1 MHTALMHAVFCDSH
15 CRCHDTWVTHLVMC
29 LQVIFPGCAIPSPCL
44 AQPTFNDIKN
54 FACAHR
60 VDFVSA
66 AYIQTAEDAQ
76 YLRRFMVECDHG
88 DTIRLIA
95 RIENEVGLRNIDDI
109 LGEADGIMLCR
120 SSLAFELGPDK
131 LGLMQKLV
139 AAKAQAAGDS
149 CSLTHARHSSP
160 AYLLPLLTCFL
171 CLLASFAHLLALLTC
186 FLCSLASCSS

>member
-1 MHTALMHAVFCDSH
+1 M
-15 CRCHDTWVTHLVMC
+15 THLQAYTCRFQLFSRLPQLQHDVTGSIRQLTT
-29 LQVIFPGCAIPSPCL
+29 LQVIFPGCAIPSPAL

-120 SSLAFELGPDK
+120 TSLAFEMGPDK

-139 AAKAQAAGDS
+139 AAKAQAAGEQAHPKLCCDHVLQVTS
-149 CSLTHARHSSP
+149 SLM
-160 AYLLPLLTCFL
+160 
-171 CLLASFAHLLALLTC
+171 
-186 FLCSLASCSS
+186 

>member
-1 MHTALMHAVFCDSH
+1 MHCFT
-15 CRCHDTWVTHLVMC
+15 
-29 LQVIFPGCAIPSPCL
+29 LQVIFPGCAIPSPAL

-88 DTIRLIA
+88 ESIRLIA
-95 RIENEVGLRNIDDI
+95 RIENEVGLRNVDDI

-120 SSLAFELGPDK
+120 SSLAYEMGPDK
-131 LGLMQKLV
+131 LGLMQKLI
-139 AAKAQAAGDS
+139 AAKAQAAGR
-149 CSLTHARHSSP
+149 LG
-160 AYLLPLLTCFL
+160 LLTCL
-171 CLLASFAHLLALLTC
+171 LVRRRICLNKHHAYACCKHH
-186 FLCSLASCSS
+186 

>member
-1 MHTALMHAVFCDSH
+1 MHISTHAYINFMHTALMHAVSCGSDTV
-15 CRCHDTWVTHLVMC
+15 DVTWVTHVVMY

-88 DTIRLIA
+88 ETIRLIA

-120 SSLAFELGPDK
+120 SSLAVELGPDK

-139 AAKAQAAGDS
+139 AAKAQAAGDP
-149 CSLTHARHSSP
+149 CNLTHALHSSV
-160 AYLLPLLTCFL
+160 
-171 CLLASFAHLLALLTC
+171 
-186 FLCSLASCSS
+186 ASCAYWLHV

>member
-1 MHTALMHAVFCDSH
+1 MLLHCNLVHSFQPQMAHLELASTQVTEYPQPRSH
-15 CRCHDTWVTHLVMC
+15 NITIHLP
-29 LQVIFPGCAIPSPCL
+29 LQVIFPGCAIPSPAL

-88 DTIRLIA
+88 ESIRLIA
-95 RIENEVGLRNIDDI
+95 RIENEVGMRNVDDI

-120 SSLAFELGPDK
+120 TSLAMELGPHK
-131 LGLMQKLV
+131 LGLMQKLA
-139 AAKAQAAGDS
+139 AAKAQAAGLH
-149 CSLTHARHSSP
+149 C
-160 AYLLPLLTCFL
+160 LP
-171 CLLASFAHLLALLTC
+171 
-186 FLCSLASCSS
+186 

>member
-1 MHTALMHAVFCDSH
+1 MQYSLP
-15 CRCHDTWVTHLVMC
+15 
-29 LQVIFPGCAIPSPCL
+29 LQVIFPGCAIPCPAL
-44 AQPTFNDIKN
+44 AQPSFNDIKN

-95 RIENEVGLRNIDDI
+95 RIENELGLRNVDDI

-120 SSLAFELGPDK
+120 SSLGLELGPDK
-131 LGLMQKLV
+131 LGLIQKLV
-139 AAKAQAAGDS
+139 AAKAQAAG
-149 CSLTHARHSSP
+149 T
-160 AYLLPLLTCFL
+160 
-171 CLLASFAHLLALLTC
+171 
-186 FLCSLASCSS
+186 

>member
-1 MHTALMHAVFCDSH
+1 MHPS
-15 CRCHDTWVTHLVMC
+15 
-29 LQVIFPGCAIPSPCL
+29 LQVIFPGCTIPSPAL

-54 FACAHR
+54 FACTHR

-88 DTIRLIA
+88 DSIRLIA
-95 RIENEVGLRNIDDI
+95 RIENEAGLRNVDDI

-120 SSLAFELGPDK
+120 TSLAQELGPDK

-139 AAKAQAAGDS
+139 AAKAQAAGLT
-149 CSLTHARHSSP
+149 SLP
-160 AYLLPLLTCFL
+160 CFL
-171 CLLASFAHLLALLTC
+171 RLHAHAVFCCWLACLFACLPAPRRPRQPPPGARCSPNQPCPSNHLSDRHHILTV
-186 FLCSLASCSS
+186 